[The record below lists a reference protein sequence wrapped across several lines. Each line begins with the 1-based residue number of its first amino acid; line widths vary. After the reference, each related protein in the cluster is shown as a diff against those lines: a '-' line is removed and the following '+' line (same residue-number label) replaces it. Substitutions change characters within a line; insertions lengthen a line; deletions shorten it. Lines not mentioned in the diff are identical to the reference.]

1 MKILSIDGG
10 GIRGIIPALV
20 LAEIE
25 DRTGRRIADLFD
37 LIAGTSTGGI
47 LAAALT
53 RPADDGA
60 GAGGPSGAGGAGGPR
75 YTARDLIGLYE
86 AEGPEIFDR
95 TLLKRIHSVDGL
107 LDERYDSK
115 GLDSALDAYLGR
127 VKLSE
132 AVTDVLLTAYEIEHR
147 FAFFFRSSR
156 ARTDPS
162 YDFTLADATRA
173 TAAAPTY
180 FEPAKVTD
188 VAGRRSYALVDGGVF
203 AINPSMC
210 AFAEVARSGGGELDL
225 IASLGTGSHTR
236 PLRYGEVRGW
246 GQLEW
251 SRSIIDVVFDGV
263 ADTTDF
269 ELAQLLPDGRYH
281 RFQVELTHAS
291 DDLDDASPENIA
303 ALRREGEILV
313 RERSADIDLLC
324 AALTA

>member
-25 DRTGRRIADLFD
+25 ERTGRRVADLFD

-53 RPADDGA
+53 RPADDGE
-60 GAGGPSGAGGAGGPR
+60 GRAGGPR
-75 YTARDLIGLYE
+75 YAARDLIGLYE

-132 AVTDVLLTAYEIEHR
+132 AVTDVLITAYEIEHR

-188 VAGRRSYALVDGGVF
+188 VAGKRSYALIDGGVF
-203 AINPSMC
+203 AVNPSLC
-210 AFAEVARSGGGELDL
+210 AFAEVARGGHSELDL

-236 PLRYGEVRGW
+236 ALPYGEVKGW

-281 RFQVELTHAS
+281 RFQTELTHAS

-313 RERSADIDLLC
+313 RERSADIDALC

>member
-1 MKILSIDGG
+1 VPKMKILSIDGG

-25 DRTGRRIADLFD
+25 ERTGRRVAELFD

-53 RPADDGA
+53 RPADDGE
-60 GAGGPSGAGGAGGPR
+60 GRPGGPR
-75 YTARDLIGLYE
+75 YAARDLIGLYE

-132 AVTDVLLTAYEIEHR
+132 AVTDVLITAYEIEHR

-173 TAAAPTY
+173 TAAAPT
-180 FEPAKVTD
+180 
-188 VAGRRSYALVDGGVF
+188 
-203 AINPSMC
+203 
-210 AFAEVARSGGGELDL
+210 
-225 IASLGTGSHTR
+225 
-236 PLRYGEVRGW
+236 
-246 GQLEW
+246 
-251 SRSIIDVVFDGV
+251 
-263 ADTTDF
+263 
-269 ELAQLLPDGRYH
+269 
-281 RFQVELTHAS
+281 
-291 DDLDDASPENIA
+291 
-303 ALRREGEILV
+303 
-313 RERSADIDLLC
+313 
-324 AALTA
+324 

>member
-1 MKILSIDGG
+1 MRRSMLPAIPANLDTVVATFGDPPASGSVPQMKILYSDVR

-25 DRTGRRIADLFD
+25 ERTGRRVAELFD

-53 RPADDGA
+53 RPAEE
-60 GAGGPSGAGGAGGPR
+60 GGDGPR

-132 AVTDVLLTAYEIEHR
+132 AVTDVLITAYEIEHR

-173 TAAAPTY
+173 TAAA
-180 FEPAKVTD
+180 
-188 VAGRRSYALVDGGVF
+188 
-203 AINPSMC
+203 
-210 AFAEVARSGGGELDL
+210 
-225 IASLGTGSHTR
+225 
-236 PLRYGEVRGW
+236 
-246 GQLEW
+246 
-251 SRSIIDVVFDGV
+251 
-263 ADTTDF
+263 
-269 ELAQLLPDGRYH
+269 
-281 RFQVELTHAS
+281 
-291 DDLDDASPENIA
+291 
-303 ALRREGEILV
+303 
-313 RERSADIDLLC
+313 
-324 AALTA
+324 